1 MSLQTQVPS
10 HPNVEPL
17 SLPTWGSPAEFLA
30 SRYSAELKIL
40 QSLTDERYGT
50 AYIYYTRYR
59 ILNRIATEIGL
70 HIHRPSQMAM
80 VDNVRLTYQALFEWA
95 EVNSGSFGNV
105 KAQIVEGEQI
115 RQELSRLSSPTQQQT
130 TLLQHLNCLATD
142 PDLTATVAR
151 PASLGWSL
159 STLRS
164 HTVIY
169 RARHQQRPVGPR

>member
-1 MSLQTQVPS
+1 MS
-10 HPNVEPL
+10 HE
-17 SLPTWGSPAEFLA
+17 
-30 SRYSAELKIL
+30 
-40 QSLTDERYGT
+40 SLTDERYGT

-59 ILNRIATEIGL
+59 ILNRMIRIATEIGL

-80 VDNVRLTYQALFEWA
+80 LDNVRLTYQALFEWA

-142 PDLTATVAR
+142 PDLTATVAW

-169 RARHQQRPVGPR
+169 RARHQQRPQAVGPR